1 MRMLHLALRSIM
13 RAFHLRRGIDQSKEG
28 KSGGKAVAWM
38 QPFMEWRN
46 DEGMAK
52 ADMMG
57 LVGSGYQ

>member
-1 MRMLHLALRSIM
+1 
-13 RAFHLRRGIDQSKEG
+13 
-28 KSGGKAVAWM
+28 M